1 MNDDMTPKNEL
12 EKRILAVQGEQISID
27 DFMHTL
33 QDAQVFMPVA
43 DDTQIKNFQRSS
55 KMVPLTIETE
65 EEDTVLVLFSSP
77 DRGKAFLQDYPGYG
91 GGLLVEFKWVVENM
105 AGEYAIAIN
114 PGWELGVDLEPQMF
128 QHLHPTDH
136 KDS

>member
-12 EKRILAVQGEQISID
+12 EKRILAVQGEQISIN

-55 KMVPLTIETE
+55 
-65 EEDTVLVLFSSP
+65 
-77 DRGKAFLQDYPGYG
+77 
-91 GGLLVEFKWVVENM
+91 
-105 AGEYAIAIN
+105 
-114 PGWELGVDLEPQMF
+114 
-128 QHLHPTDH
+128 
-136 KDS
+136 

>member
-1 MNDDMTPKNEL
+1 MATRLQPNFQEDIRVSRMNDDMTPKNEL

-55 KMVPLTIETE
+55 
-65 EEDTVLVLFSSP
+65 
-77 DRGKAFLQDYPGYG
+77 
-91 GGLLVEFKWVVENM
+91 
-105 AGEYAIAIN
+105 
-114 PGWELGVDLEPQMF
+114 
-128 QHLHPTDH
+128 
-136 KDS
+136 

>member
-43 DDTQIKNFQRSS
+43 DDAQIKNFQRSS
-55 KMVPLTIETE
+55 KMVPLTVETE
-65 EEDTVLVLFSSP
+65 EGDTVLVLFSSP
-77 DRGKAFLQDYPGYG
+77 DRGKVFLQDHPGYG
-91 GGLLVEFKWVVENM
+91 GGVLVEFKWVVENM

-128 QHLHPTDH
+128 QHLHTDH